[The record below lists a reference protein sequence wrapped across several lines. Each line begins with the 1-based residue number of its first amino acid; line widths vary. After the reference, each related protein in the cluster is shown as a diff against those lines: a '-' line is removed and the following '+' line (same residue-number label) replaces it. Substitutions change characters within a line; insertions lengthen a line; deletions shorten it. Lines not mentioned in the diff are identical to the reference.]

1 MNNVKQNRTYLHI
14 INKHGRNDTLKK
26 AAIHTLGCRVNQYES
41 EAIGEMMV
49 RAGYELVP
57 FSEFADCY
65 IINTCT
71 VTGMSDKKSRQI
83 IRRAKH
89 VNPNAVVV
97 VTGCYAQ
104 TAPDEIQ
111 KIDGVN
117 IIVGTND
124 RKKIPQ
130 LVENARNKTV
140 CTVGNIMDV
149 REFEE
154 LDVETYFERTR
165 AFLKIQDG
173 CNQFCSYC
181 IIPYARGRVRSRK
194 KDNVISEVKRL
205 AENGYREFVL
215 SGIHVA
221 SYGMDLG
228 DTNLL
233 DIIKSIHKIDG
244 VERIRIGSVEPSIIT
259 DEFVSEL
266 AKIPEFC
273 PHFHISLQSGCDKTL
288 KAMNRRYSADEYMK
302 SVEAVRKNLDN
313 PAISTDVMVGFSGET
328 EEDFIKS
335 CEFVEKVGFSK
346 LHVFP
351 YSVRRGTRAENF
363 EGAVS
368 PEEKDRRCAEM
379 IKIGSRMTE
388 KFLESQVGLCTDV
401 LFERPCGG
409 GLYEGFTKNY
419 VKVVKKS
426 DTDISGKILNIHAA
440 AVDGEHLSAE

>member
-1 MNNVKQNRTYLHI
+1 M
-14 INKHGRNDTLKK
+14 KK

-49 RAGYELVP
+49 KAGYELVP

-89 VNPNAVVV
+89 VNPEAVVV

-130 LVENARNKTV
+130 LVENAQNDSV

-149 REFEE
+149 RDFEE

-194 KDNVISEVKRL
+194 KENIISEVKRL

-215 SGIHVA
+215 SGIHVV
-221 SYGMDLG
+221 SYGIDLG

-273 PHFHISLQSGCDKTL
+273 PHFHISLQSGCDKIL
-288 KAMNRRYSADEYMK
+288 KAMNRRYTANEYMK

-328 EEDFIKS
+328 EGDFVKS

-379 IKIGSRMTE
+379 IKIGNRMTE
-388 KFLESQVGLCTDV
+388 KFLESQIGLCTDV

-426 DTDISGKILNIHAA
+426 DTDISGKILNIHAVS
-440 AVDGEHLSAE
+440 VDGEHLSAE

>member
-14 INKHGRNDTLKK
+14 INKHGRNDSLKK

-49 RAGYELVP
+49 KAGYELVP

-89 VNPNAVVV
+89 VNPEAVVV

-130 LVENARNKTV
+130 LVENAQNDSV

-194 KDNVISEVKRL
+194 KENIISEVKRL

-221 SYGMDLG
+221 SYGIDLG

-259 DEFVSEL
+259 DEFVAEI

-288 KAMNRRYSADEYMK
+288 KAMNRRYTANEYMK

-328 EEDFIKS
+328 EGDFVKS

-379 IKIGSRMTE
+379 IKIGNRMTE
-388 KFLESQVGLCTDV
+388 KFLESQIGLCTDV

-426 DTDISGKILNIHAA
+426 DTDISGKILNIHAVS
-440 AVDGEHLSAE
+440 VDGEHLSAE

>member
-1 MNNVKQNRTYLHI
+1 M
-14 INKHGRNDTLKK
+14 KK

-49 RAGYELVP
+49 KAGYELVP

-89 VNPNAVVV
+89 VNPEAVVV

-130 LVENARNKTV
+130 LVENAQNDSV

-194 KDNVISEVKRL
+194 KENIISEVKRL

-221 SYGMDLG
+221 SYGIDLG

-259 DEFVSEL
+259 DEFVAEL

-288 KAMNRRYSADEYMK
+288 KAMNRRYTADEYMK

-328 EEDFIKS
+328 EGDFVKS

-379 IKIGSRMTE
+379 IKIGNRMTE
-388 KFLESQVGLCTDV
+388 KFLESQIGLCTDV

-419 VKVVKKS
+419 PIPIFQEKYLTFMRCRS
-426 DTDISGKILNIHAA
+426 TGSICRLNNHNIMNI
-440 AVDGEHLSAE
+440 

>member
-1 MNNVKQNRTYLHI
+1 M
-14 INKHGRNDTLKK
+14 KK

-49 RAGYELVP
+49 KAGYELVP

-89 VNPNAVVV
+89 VNPEAVVV

-130 LVENARNKTV
+130 LVENAQNDSV

-194 KDNVISEVKRL
+194 KENIISEVKRL

-221 SYGMDLG
+221 SYGIDLG

-259 DEFVSEL
+259 DEFVAEI

-288 KAMNRRYSADEYMK
+288 KAMNRRYTANEYMK

-328 EEDFIKS
+328 EGDFVKS

-379 IKIGSRMTE
+379 IKIGNRMTE
-388 KFLESQVGLCTDV
+388 KFLESQIGLCTDV

-426 DTDISGKILNIHAA
+426 DTDISGKILNIHAVS
-440 AVDGEHLSAE
+440 VDGEHLSAE

>member
-1 MNNVKQNRTYLHI
+1 M
-14 INKHGRNDTLKK
+14 KK

-49 RAGYELVP
+49 KAGYELVP

-89 VNPNAVVV
+89 VNPEAVVV

-130 LVENARNKTV
+130 LVENAQNDSV

-194 KDNVISEVKRL
+194 KENIISEVKRL

-221 SYGMDLG
+221 SYGIDLG

-259 DEFVSEL
+259 DEFVAEL

-288 KAMNRRYSADEYMK
+288 KAMNRRYTADEYMK

-313 PAISTDVMVGFSGET
+313 PAISTDVMVGFFGET
-328 EEDFIKS
+328 EGDFVKS

-379 IKIGSRMTE
+379 IKIGNRMTE
-388 KFLESQVGLCTDV
+388 KFLESQIGLCTDV

-426 DTDISGKILNIHAA
+426 DTDISGKILNIHAVS
-440 AVDGEHLSAE
+440 VDGEHLSAE

>member
-14 INKHGRNDTLKK
+14 INKHGRNDSLKK

-49 RAGYELVP
+49 KAGYELVP

-89 VNPNAVVV
+89 VNPEAVVV

-130 LVENARNKTV
+130 LVENAQNDSV

-194 KDNVISEVKRL
+194 KENIISEVKRL

-221 SYGMDLG
+221 SYGIDLG

-259 DEFVSEL
+259 DEFVAEL

-288 KAMNRRYSADEYMK
+288 KAMNRRYTADEYMK
-302 SVEAVRKNLDN
+302 SVEAVRKNLNN

-328 EEDFIKS
+328 EGDFVKS

-363 EGAVS
+363 EGEVS

-379 IKIGSRMTE
+379 IKIGNRMTE
-388 KFLESQVGLCTDV
+388 KFLESQIGLCTDV

-426 DTDISGKILNIHAA
+426 DTDISGKILNIHAVS
-440 AVDGEHLSAE
+440 VDGEHLSAE

>member
-1 MNNVKQNRTYLHI
+1 M
-14 INKHGRNDTLKK
+14 KK

-49 RAGYELVP
+49 KAGYELVP

-89 VNPNAVVV
+89 VNPEAVVV

-130 LVENARNKTV
+130 LVENAQNDSV

-194 KDNVISEVKRL
+194 KENIISEVKRL

-221 SYGMDLG
+221 SYGIDLG

-273 PHFHISLQSGCDKTL
+273 PHFHISLQSGCDKIL
-288 KAMNRRYSADEYMK
+288 KAMNRRYTANEYMK

-328 EEDFIKS
+328 EGDFVKS

-379 IKIGSRMTE
+379 IKIGNRMTE
-388 KFLESQVGLCTDV
+388 KFLESQIGFCTDV

-426 DTDISGKILNIHAA
+426 DTDISGKILNIHAVS
-440 AVDGEHLSAE
+440 VDGEHLSAE